1 MPGLEL
7 AKRPMTNQIISIT
20 GSEPELLT
28 KIYDAHIKICIMTRQ
43 ISSEVKA
50 YTEFLQ
56 KMHSGF
62 ELIRQ
67 ISVADL
73 KNLLCGTLPQHQLRP
88 LFIEDVMYVGEMFSC
103 LLDLEY
109 VGLRFCVLNKTMCP
123 RFHTDKVPCR
133 LITTYGGKGTEWLDL
148 DISDSSYLS
157 ENNPIPNQYSNILS
171 LSEGDIALL
180 KGDKWQ
186 GKEGHGVIHRSP
198 SLGLD
203 ETRLLLTLDCA

>member
-1 MPGLEL
+1 
-7 AKRPMTNQIISIT
+7 
-20 GSEPELLT
+20 
-28 KIYDAHIKICIMTRQ
+28 
-43 ISSEVKA
+43 
-50 YTEFLQ
+50 
-56 KMHSGF
+56 
-62 ELIRQ
+62 
-67 ISVADL
+67 
-73 KNLLCGTLPQHQLRP
+73 
-88 LFIEDVMYVGEMFSC
+88 MYVGEMFSC

-180 KGDKWQ
+180 KGEN
-186 GKEGHGVIHRSP
+186 GKEKKGMALFIAHP
-198 SLGLD
+198 LLGSMKQD
-203 ETRLLLTLDCA
+203 YY